1 MGVAFQEPDLNRL
14 VERMG
19 DWLPVWDAK
28 FKVAPPGERWAD
40 QRFAE
45 FLARWRASNGEKFVK
60 IVEHMR
66 IKPVIDDGE

>member
-1 MGVAFQEPDLNRL
+1 MGFPNVDRFVAEA
-14 VERMG
+14 G
-19 DWLPVWDAK
+19 DKWLPVWMAK
-28 FKVAPPGERWAD
+28 FRVAPPGERWAD

-66 IKPVIDDGE
+66 IKPVFDDGE